1 MVSASLDMLEESL
14 IKKIEVMKQIEDE
27 NEIQRDVLKDSDNVD
42 EAAFD
47 ETVEKKGEL
56 IDKLNMLDD
65 GFDSLYADIKK
76 DIEDQKD
83 QHKEQILRLQDL
95 IHTIMDKSASIE
107 ASEHRNKKLAEQYFT
122 VTREKLA
129 SGKKS
134 SSVAFNYYQTM
145 SKYRD
150 VPPQFLDKKN

>member
-1 MVSASLDMLEESL
+1 MLAASLDMLEESL